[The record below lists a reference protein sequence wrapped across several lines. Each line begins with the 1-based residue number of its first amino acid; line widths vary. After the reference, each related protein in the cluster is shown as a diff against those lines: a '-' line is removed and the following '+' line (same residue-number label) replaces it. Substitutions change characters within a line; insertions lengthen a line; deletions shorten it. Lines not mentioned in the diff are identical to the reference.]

1 MSLPVIAQQEKLDYI
16 FSTIYSVYTL
26 MGALLNG
33 FLLSLIILHKQ
44 QDIQRYRILLGNT
57 TCTLLLLSILAF
69 FLQPRFVMAT
79 DSMAYVS
86 LGPARFI
93 NSPIFNLFAT
103 AFMFVFDIYSFM
115 TLAMCMVYKYI
126 TLARTSPSVERIFG
140 VIGLLFLL
148 PLSSGAAL
156 IIYSPNFTKLYATM
170 EAGHPWP
177 QTLSYVSL
185 GPARFINSPIFN
197 LFATAFMFVFDIY
210 SFMTLAMCMVYKY
223 ITLARTSPS
232 VERIF
237 GVIGLL
243 FLLPLSSGAA
253 LIIYSPNFTK
263 LYATME
269 AGHPEYNL
277 SRYGKYCGLPDVKNY
292 YIRRYVLSV
301 HSNMSKKTSR
311 TFNMMIKALVIQS
324 CMPIFFSFPTKA
336 LYFLMQFGS
345 FESLIGEYLVFFMS
359 PIIVVVDPCVTMYY
373 VLPYRSYILKK
384 LRLDRN
390 KQFAHT
396 VSVQPTLSART

>member
-1 MSLPVIAQQEKLDYI
+1 
-16 FSTIYSVYTL
+16 
-26 MGALLNG
+26 
-33 FLLSLIILHKQ
+33 
-44 QDIQRYRILLGNT
+44 
-57 TCTLLLLSILAF
+57 
-69 FLQPRFVMAT
+69 MAT
-79 DSMAYVS
+79 DSMA
-86 LGPARFI
+86 
-93 NSPIFNLFAT
+93 
-103 AFMFVFDIYSFM
+103 
-115 TLAMCMVYKYI
+115 
-126 TLARTSPSVERIFG
+126 
-140 VIGLLFLL
+140 
-148 PLSSGAAL
+148 
-156 IIYSPNFTKLYATM
+156 
-170 EAGHPWP
+170 
-177 QTLSYVSL
+177 YVSL

-292 YIRRYVLSV
+292 YVVYFFVVVCSIGVLSYVIMIITGLKIRRYVLSV